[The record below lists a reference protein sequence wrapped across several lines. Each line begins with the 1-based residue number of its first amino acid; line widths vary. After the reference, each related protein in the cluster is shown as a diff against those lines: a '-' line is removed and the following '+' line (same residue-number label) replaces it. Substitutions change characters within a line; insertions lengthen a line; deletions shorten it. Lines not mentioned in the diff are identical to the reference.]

1 MDRSH
6 IRTTSRVIW
15 LNNQQAIPPSAS
27 VRGSFET
34 YADPFSLIPSS
45 AIKLLNETEEAVR
58 KLVGCSKETHT
69 FHFLPHFPHAVMI
82 IVAALLENLTFFQG
96 RNHLLIS
103 SHEQQYH
110 IDAICRRQGLG
121 TTYDWVTIN
130 SSGRLS
136 PEQLTEALT
145 PRTLLFSLSAAN
157 GMTGL
162 IEPIETLQPLCQDRG
177 VILHLDLSDILG
189 RATVTPEMLH
199 ADILTFSSLALGG
212 IGNIGGMFIKKSLS
226 KFFDL
231 WLPSNSPGTLC
242 LGSVAAMK
250 TACQERASSLSS
262 LILQSVN
269 LRSKLTKELQAACP
283 DVQFLFPE
291 LENKLPNVMLA
302 AIEDTPAESLAFFLH
317 QQGIYP
323 GLGYERFQPI
333 SQILQNC
340 GVSPFLC
347 HSTLHFSFTE
357 RTKDEQFTT
366 LGHVIQ
372 EGIAHLKSAI
382 ASSV

>member
-1 MDRSH
+1 MDRPH
-6 IRTTSRVIW
+6 IRTTSRTTW
-15 LNNQQAIPPSAS
+15 LNNQQAIPPSVS
-27 VRGSFET
+27 VRESLET

-45 AIKLLNETEEAVR
+45 AMKLLNETEEAAR
-58 KLVGCSKETHT
+58 KLVGCSEETHT
-69 FHFLPHFPHAVMI
+69 FHFLPHFPHAPAI

-96 RNHLLIS
+96 RNHLLVS
-103 SHEQQYH
+103 SHEQQYI

-145 PRTLLFSLSAAN
+145 PRTLLFALSAAN

-162 IEPIETLQPLCQDRG
+162 IEPIGSLQPLCKDRG
-177 VILHLDLSDILG
+177 VVLHLDLCDILG
-189 RATVTPEMLH
+189 RAPLTPEMLD

-226 KFFDL
+226 KFFNL
-231 WLPSNSPGTLC
+231 WLPRHSPGTLC

-250 TACQERASSLSS
+250 TACQERLSSFSS
-262 LILQSVN
+262 LILSSIN
-269 LRSKLTKELQAACP
+269 LRNKLTKELQAACP
-283 DVQFLFPE
+283 DVEFLFPE
-291 LENKLPNVMLA
+291 LENKLPNVMIATIGDL
-302 AIEDTPAESLAFFLH
+302 PAESLAFFLH
-317 QQGIYP
+317 QPGIYP
-323 GLGYERFQPI
+323 GLGYERFQPL

-347 HSTLHFSFTE
+347 HSALHFSFTE

-366 LGHVIQ
+366 LGRAIQ
-372 EGIAHLKSAI
+372 EGSAHLQSAI